1 MANKINIKLILEL
14 HSRGLSRNRIA
25 SEKHIG
31 KHSVSAVLKRA
42 EELNLAYIDIQDMN
56 NAELYRKFFPD
67 KYSSEILYE
76 LPDYAYV
83 HKELSRTGVTL
94 KLLWTEYN
102 SKCIQS
108 SKLPVG
114 YAKFCDDYRKY
125 INANSLTNHLV
136 HKPGIIVEVDWSGS
150 TMQLTDKY
158 TGEIITVYLV
168 VATLPYSQYSFVEPC
183 LNMKEDTWLMCH
195 VKMFDFFG
203 GVTNRIV
210 CDNLKTGVIKHP
222 KEGDIILNE
231 KYESL
236 GQHYV
241 TAIMPTPVRTPK
253 AKASVE
259 GTVGKIATAVIARLR
274 DCTFHTLNELRT
286 AVYEAVDDFNNT
298 PFHKREG
305 SRKLIFDEEREHFHS
320 LPAIPFEIAD
330 WVYGRKVTL
339 DSHVIYK
346 KNRYSCPYQ
355 YVGKTVDL
363 KVTASILEIYYQHE
377 RIATHVRF
385 PDYAVNR
392 YSTHPE
398 DMPDRF
404 QKPEWDENRIRR
416 WADSIGRYT
425 AEVIDR
431 IFRSVQIKEQ
441 AYNPCLSILNLSKNY
456 TPERLEAACSMALD
470 RIHLP
475 RYKHLKAILSA
486 NQDKTVAMPSKTTD
500 EQGYVR
506 GAEYYGG
513 GSDAE

>member
-14 HSRGLSRNRIA
+14 TDKGMSGRAIA
-25 SEKHIG
+25 STYHMSH
-31 KHSVSAVLKRA
+31 HSITTVLRRA
-42 EELNLAYIDIQDMN
+42 AELDFSYMDSLSYSNM
-56 NAELYRKFFPD
+56 ELYRKFFPD
-67 KYSSEILYE
+67 KYSAEILYE

-94 KLLWTEYN
+94 KLLWAEYN

-125 INANSLTNHLV
+125 INANNLTNHLI
-136 HKPGIIVEVDWSGS
+136 HKPGIIAEVDWSGS

-158 TGEIITVYLV
+158 TGELIPVYLF

-183 LNMKEDTWLMCH
+183 LDMKEDTWLMCH
-195 VKMFDFFG
+195 VKMFNFFG

-241 TAIMPTPVRTPK
+241 TAIMPAPVRAPK

-274 DCTFHTLNELRT
+274 DCTFHTLNELRM
-286 AVYEAVDDFNNT
+286 AVYEAVDNFNNT
-298 PFHKREG
+298 PFQKREG
-305 SRKLIFDEEREHFHS
+305 SRKLIFDEEKAYLHS

-330 WVYGRKVTL
+330 WIYARKVTL

-363 KVTASILEIYYQHE
+363 KVTASTLEIYYQHE
-377 RIATHVRF
+377 RISTHVRF

-404 QKPEWDENRIRR
+404 QKPEWDEKRIRR
-416 WADSIGRYT
+416 WADSIGKYT
-425 AEVIDR
+425 TDVIDR
-431 IFRSVQIKEQ
+431 IFGSVQIKEQ
-441 AYNPCLSILNLSKNY
+441 AYNPCLSVLNLSKSY

-470 RIHLP
+470 KIHSP
-475 RYKHLKAILSA
+475 RYRHLKAILSA
-486 NQDKTVAMPSKTTD
+486 NQDKTAAMPLKTID

>member
-14 HSRGLSRNRIA
+14 TDKGMSGRAIEAAYHVSHHSIT
-25 SEKHIG
+25 
-31 KHSVSAVLKRA
+31 AVLRRA
-42 EELNLAYIDIQDMN
+42 KELGFSYIDSLKYSDT
-56 NAELYRKFFPD
+56 ELYRKFFPD
-67 KYSSEILYE
+67 KYFSEELYT
-76 LPDYAYV
+76 LPDYEYV
-83 HKELSRTGVTL
+83 HKELSRTGVNL
-94 KLLWTEYN
+94 RLLWNEYKSN
-102 SKCIQS
+102 CINHAQTF
-108 SKLPVG
+108 VG

-125 INANSLTNHLV
+125 INANSLTNHLI
-136 HKPGIIVEVDWSGS
+136 HKPGIITEVDWSGP

-158 TGEIITVYLV
+158 TGELIPVYLF

-183 LNMKEDTWLMCH
+183 LNMKEDTWLTCH
-195 VKMFDFFG
+195 VKMFEFFG

-231 KYESL
+231 KYEAL

-241 TAIMPTPVRTPK
+241 TAIMPAPVRTPK

-259 GTVGKIATAVIARLR
+259 GTVGKIATAIIARLR
-274 DCTFHTLNELRT
+274 NHTFYTLNELRT

-298 PFHKREG
+298 PFQKREG
-305 SRKLIFDEEREHFHS
+305 SRKLVFDEERTYLHS

-330 WVYGRKVTL
+330 WIYGRKVTL

-355 YVGKTVDL
+355 YVGKAVDL
-363 KVTASILEIYYQHE
+363 KVTASTLEIYYQHE
-377 RIATHVRF
+377 RLTTHTRF
-385 PDYAVNR
+385 PDYVINH

-398 DMPDRF
+398 DMPDQF
-404 QKPEWDENRIRR
+404 QKPEWDEKRIRR
-416 WADSIGRYT
+416 WADSIGKYA

-441 AYNPCLSILNLSKNY
+441 AYNPCLSVLNLSKSY

-470 RIHLP
+470 RIRSP
-475 RYKHLKAILSA
+475 RHRHLKAILSA
-486 NQDKTVAMPSKTTD
+486 NQDKNVAMPSKTTD

-506 GAEYYGG
+506 GAKYYGG
-513 GSDAE
+513 GADAE